1 MEGRGVFKD
10 DGPGELS
17 IDIAKAKS
25 EIIYYLW
32 QNHVACV
39 IMMRIEHRIIYN

>member
-17 IDIAKAKS
+17 IDIAEAKS
-25 EIIYYLW
+25 L
-32 QNHVACV
+32 C
-39 IMMRIEHRIIYN
+39 MRIN

>member
-17 IDIAKAKS
+17 IDIAEAKS
-25 EIIYYLW
+25 L
-32 QNHVACV
+32 C
-39 IMMRIEHRIIYN
+39 MRINHREKTRIESFWNHCMIEQ

>member
-17 IDIAKAKS
+17 IDIAEAKS
-25 EIIYYLW
+25 R
-32 QNHVACV
+32 C
-39 IMMRIEHRIIYN
+39 MRYDAYQLIEHRIIYN